1 MNRLVFLGFL
11 MLGVSTA
18 HAVPPAVD
26 APAGTVIRL
35 TPTQI
40 AAIEEA
46 KMARETA
53 QPAIID
59 VDSDTPKPP
68 REIHGEIGFGI
79 GTRGYSEV
87 FGTVVTPLGDNGVA
101 AFSFSRQTYG
111 RRRARR

>member
-1 MNRLVFLGFL
+1 MIRFTLITLLIFGA
-11 MLGVSTA
+11 SA
-18 HAVPPAVD
+18 ASAAPD

-35 TPTQI
+35 TSAQI
-40 AAIEEA
+40 AAIEDA
-46 KMARETA
+46 KFAREGLERV
-53 QPAIID
+53 Q
-59 VDSDTPKPP
+59 VDSRTAKPP

-87 FGTVVTPLGDNGVA
+87 FGSVVTPLGDNGVA

>member
-1 MNRLVFLGFL
+1 MHTLIIPTLL
-11 MLGVSTA
+11 MLSA
-18 HAVPPAVD
+18 SAAQAVASSAA

-35 TPTQI
+35 TPAQI
-40 AAIEEA
+40 AAIEDA
-46 KMARETA
+46 KIAREGVA
-53 QPAIID
+53 PVP
-59 VDSDTPKPP
+59 VDSETSKPS
-68 REIHGEIGFGI
+68 REIHGEVGFGI

>member
-1 MNRLVFLGFL
+1 MNRLVLLGLL

-18 HAVPPAVD
+18 QAVPPAVD
-26 APAGTVIRL
+26 APPGTVIRL

-40 AAIEEA
+40 AAIEDA

-53 QPAIID
+53 QPVIID
-59 VDSDTPKPP
+59 VDSEIPKPP
-68 REIHGEIGFGI
+68 REIHGEVGFGI
-79 GTRGYSEV
+79 GTHGYSEV